1 MRKSKDCF
9 TVEDANSSFTVD
21 IGSKRACVLMSYALQ
36 HGGGLS
42 KGALTN
48 WVLEGKLHHTDD
60 SWCLLS
66 EHVNDLRL
74 SCNPTHGRAIGL
86 WPLAVC
92 GPFRYIRVRLTGS
105 NSNGRHVLAV
115 SGMELYGALIRT
127 NDGTRLTTDLQT

>member
-1 MRKSKDCF
+1 
-9 TVEDANSSFTVD
+9 
-21 IGSKRACVLMSYALQ
+21 MSYALQ

-74 SCNPTHGRAIGL
+74 SCIPTHGRAIGL

-92 GPFRYIRVRLTGS
+92 YKHGTGGR
-105 NSNGRHVLAV
+105 NSC
-115 SGMELYGALIRT
+115 SQSSTFTYT
-127 NDGTRLTTDLQT
+127 P